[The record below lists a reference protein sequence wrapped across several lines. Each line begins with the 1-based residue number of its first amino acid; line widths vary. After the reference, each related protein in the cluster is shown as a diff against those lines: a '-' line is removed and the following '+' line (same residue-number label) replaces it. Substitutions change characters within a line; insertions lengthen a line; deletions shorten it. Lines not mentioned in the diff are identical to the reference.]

1 MEKYGRCLSC
11 TTVKFTETQ
20 MIIGQK
26 PDCIVCHGSG
36 HSGDVRDYLQRE
48 ADQEWDMNQMD
59 PLMRWH

>member
-11 TTVKFTETQ
+11 TTFQFTETQ
-20 MIIGQK
+20 MIIEQK
-26 PDCIVCHGSG
+26 QDCMVCHGSG

-48 ADQEWDMNQMD
+48 ADQEWELNQLD

>member
-1 MEKYGRCLSC
+1 
-11 TTVKFTETQ
+11 
-20 MIIGQK
+20 MIIEQK
-26 PDCIVCHGSG
+26 PDCMVCHGSG